1 MGAPGAGLY
10 LPTVPLAWALR
21 AAGHD
26 VIMANNGAAAQTLVH
41 SGLPAVDVCP
51 GRDAFAEFLAVSQ
64 RINQTPADQ
73 PRPRGGLGMF
83 GEIMAEGLLILGR
96 QYHPDLIVG
105 LLEQGA
111 APLIAAELGVPL
123 VEQSVRLAWA
133 GRDTRAGHYR
143 QTIADFLA
151 PTRSRLGL
159 PEPAAAEVIIDVR
172 PPSMTARPVAGVW
185 PMRYVPYNQ
194 ARLIPDWA
202 RSAGSRPRVCVT
214 MGSVLPTAGNLAG
227 LSDLLGVLA
236 HLEIEVVLAMGDIDL
251 SPAGPLPANVRPA
264 GWMPLQVLLTTC
276 AAIVHHGGAGTALT
290 ALAAGVPQ
298 LAIPR
303 SADQPE
309 NAAALVQRGVAI
321 AVQPAGA
328 TAGEV
333 QAAVV
338 ALLAEPRYRKTA
350 AAVRDEIA
358 AQPSP
363 ARVAERLEELAR

>member
-1 MGAPGAGLY
+1 
-10 LPTVPLAWALR
+10 
-21 AAGHD
+21 
-26 VIMANNGAAAQTLVH
+26 
-41 SGLPAVDVCP
+41 
-51 GRDAFAEFLAVSQ
+51 
-64 RINQTPADQ
+64 
-73 PRPRGGLGMF
+73 
-83 GEIMAEGLLILGR
+83 
-96 QYHPDLIVG
+96 
-105 LLEQGA
+105 
-111 APLIAAELGVPL
+111 
-123 VEQSVRLAWA
+123 
-133 GRDTRAGHYR
+133 
-143 QTIADFLA
+143 
-151 PTRSRLGL
+151 
-159 PEPAAAEVIIDVR
+159 
-172 PPSMTARPVAGVW
+172 
-185 PMRYVPYNQ
+185 MRYVPYNQ

-227 LSDLLGVLA
+227 LSDLLGALA

-321 AVQPAGA
+321 AVQPAGT
-328 TAGEV
+328 TAEEV